1 MKNKIAIIGMG
12 YVGLPLAIAFS
23 KKFKVLGYDVD
34 KNRVNELK
42 KNIDR
47 TNEVNK
53 KSFNNNVNF
62 TTKEKDLIDSNIF
75 IVTVPTPIKINKE
88 PNLKPLKEACLLI
101 ARFIKK
107 KSFVI
112 FESTVYPGCTDEYC
126 IPLIEKFSGFKINK
140 DFYCGYSPER
150 INPGDKKHRLENIK
164 KIVSGSNPYSLKFI
178 NNLYNKIIKVGTVKV
193 SSIKIAEAAKIIEN
207 TQRDLNIAF
216 MNELSL
222 LFKKMNLDSEE
233 VINAASTKWN
243 FIKFKPGLVGG
254 HCINVD
260 PYYLTYKAKK
270 IGYDPKIILAGRN
283 LNDAM
288 AKNVVQNYLK
298 KTQEKNNKRKKIKT
312 LIMGI
317 TFKENCPDI
326 RNSQIIK
333 IYNLLKLKS
342 QTIDVYD
349 PVCDK
354 ELLYKKHKIKL
365 IKNLNKDYDGVIVAV
380 AHKQFINLIKNKKIF
395 KSKKTIIYD
404 LKHLIP
410 KKFSSMRL

>member
-1 MKNKIAIIGMG
+1 MG